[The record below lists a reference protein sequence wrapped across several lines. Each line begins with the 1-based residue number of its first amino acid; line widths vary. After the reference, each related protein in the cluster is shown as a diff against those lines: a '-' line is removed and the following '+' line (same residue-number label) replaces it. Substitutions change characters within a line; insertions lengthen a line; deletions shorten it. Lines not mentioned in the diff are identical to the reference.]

1 MKLVRRFCLILCAL
15 GVFLNV
21 TLSNTLQARSLSQK
35 GNQTQSKQLSF
46 RKIAQDPQFTAFEF
60 EEDVE
65 LDEDGGNFTQS
76 IVWGLSSYQTPSL
89 SFQFLNC
96 KKYSYYSTSIVWNKF
111 PLFIHFQNFRI

>member
-1 MKLVRRFCLILCAL
+1 VKFVRRFCLLLCAL

-21 TLSNTLQARSLSQK
+21 TFSNALQARTLNHK

-60 EEDVE
+60 EEDIE
-65 LDEDGGNFTQS
+65 LDEDGGDFSHT
-76 IVWGLSSYQTPSL
+76 IVWGFSSYQTPSL

-96 KKYSYYSTSIVWNKF
+96 KKYSYYSTIIVWNKF